1 MTSRHDYARQLWWEL
16 GVIAPQLRTGCVYEY
31 RFHPQRRWRFDLA
44 WPAHRVAVEVD
55 GGQWMAGGGRH
66 NTDAD
71 REKLNAAAIAGW
83 RVLRYSPRQ
92 LRDIERVA
100 REITAALEHKTTPA
114 T

>member
-1 MTSRHDYARQLWWEL
+1 MTIDYAHQLWAEL
-16 GVIAPQLRTGCVYEY
+16 GVIDPQLRTGCELEY
-31 RFHPQRRWRFDLA
+31 RFHPTRRWRFDLA
-44 WPAHRVAVEVD
+44 WPARRLAVEVD

-92 LRDIERVA
+92 LRDISRVSE
-100 REITAALEHKTTPA
+100 EIRAALAWGQEKEP
-114 T
+114 